1 MSDDRFLVLIIDE
14 DHELCRALSATIV
27 GAGCQVECLLA
38 TEGHYQAIRQLTP
51 DLVILDVSMPESAGL
66 ETLRRL
72 GIHRSTKK
80 IPVIA
85 TSRQAELEYEL
96 LDAFD
101 FLPKP
106 IDQRRLLEDV
116 ALLKAN
122 RQERGLGYG
131 PMNEVELALFQEYLL
146 IHSGLHFDQN
156 NIKILERGLQ
166 RRMRAIGARD
176 YGDYHRYLEKYGESR
191 QEQKKLLGLL
201 TVGETYFFRYLA
213 HFDALVHSV
222 LPELIARNRTQRSL
236 HIWSAGCST
245 GEEPYTLA
253 MTLREHF
260 PVLADWD
267 VQILATDINKVAL
280 RRARQGVYGPR
291 ALRVTDPACREKYFQ
306 RVGSAYVV
314 DPQIRNMVRFA
325 YLNLQ
330 TGAFPSADNGT
341 CNVDILFC
349 RNVMIYFQLATSRR
363 IVEKF
368 SRCLSPGGFLFLGHA
383 ETLINISDSFQRQHQ
398 AGGFYYR
405 LREEGGAGH
414 VAAVPNPSPPVV
426 PVRLPP
432 PKPSLPIPPILPA
445 PPPVRPLPGVTL
457 AVPDLQE
464 LFARAEQEFNRENFR
479 TASQDYATILA
490 HMPKHVGAMVGKG
503 FILANE
509 GRYEQAL
516 AACEQALAV
525 DDLRPDVYF
534 LRGLIC
540 ELQNDLRGALGEY
553 RKALLLDME
562 FIMPHYNLSKVF
574 WRLGR
579 HRDARRELNNTIRLL
594 EKTADETIIPHSG
607 GLSRAVFL
615 EVCRDDAGQ
624 FGQQAR
630 PA

>member
-1 MSDDRFLVLIIDE
+1 MSDDRFLVLIVEE
-14 DHELCRALSATIV
+14 DRGLCLDLSATLLD
-27 GAGCQVECLLA
+27 AGCQVQCLRTGEA
-38 TEGHYQAIRQLTP
+38 NYQAIRQLAP
-51 DLVILDVSMPESAGL
+51 DLVILDISMPESAGL
-66 ETLRRL
+66 DTLRRL
-72 GIHRSTKK
+72 EVHRSTKK

-106 IDQRRLLEDV
+106 IDRRRLLEDV

-122 RQERGLGYG
+122 RHEHGLGYS
-131 PMNEVELALFQEYLL
+131 PMNEEELALFQDYLL
-146 IHSGLHFDQN
+146 THSGLHFDQS

-166 RRMRAIGARD
+166 RRMRAIGAKD
-176 YGDYHRYLEKYGESR
+176 YVAYFHYLDRYGENR

-213 HFDALVHSV
+213 HFDALIHHV
-222 LPELIARNRTQRSL
+222 LPELIVRNRTRRSL
-236 HIWSAGCST
+236 RIWSAGCST

-253 MTLREHF
+253 MLLCEHF
-260 PVLADWD
+260 PLLADWD
-267 VQILATDINKVAL
+267 VQILGTDINKVAL
-280 RRARQGVYGPR
+280 RRAHEGSYGPR
-291 ALRVTDPACREKYFQ
+291 ALRVTDAVFREKYFQ

-314 DPQIRNMVRFA
+314 DTRIRDMVRFA

-341 CNVDILFC
+341 GEVDILFC
-349 RNVMIYFQLATSRR
+349 RNVMIYFRLGTTRR

-368 SRCLSPGGFLFLGHA
+368 SRCLSPGSFLFLGHA
-383 ETLINISDSFQRQHQ
+383 ETLINISDRFQRQHQ
-398 AGGFYYR
+398 AGGFYYQ
-405 LREEGGAGH
+405 LRDART
-414 VAAVPNPSPPVV
+414 ADKPPAL
-426 PVRLPP
+426 PCLPP
-432 PKPSLPIPPILPA
+432 PVATFRPPPRSPQPSLPVPPPACPLPA
-445 PPPVRPLPGVTL
+445 DVPST
-457 AVPDLQE
+457 PDLQE
-464 LFARAEQEFNRENFR
+464 LFVRAEQEFNRENFR
-479 TASQDYATILA
+479 TASQGYDTILR
-490 HMPKHVGAMVGKG
+490 HMPRHVGAMVGKG

-509 GRYEQAL
+509 GFYEQAL
-516 AACEQALAV
+516 DVCTQALAV
-525 DDLRPDVYF
+525 DDLRPEVYF

-540 ELQNDLRGALGEY
+540 ELQNDLEGAVSEY

-579 HRDARRELNNTIRLL
+579 PRDARRELNNTVRLL
-594 EKTADETIIPHSG
+594 EKTADEAIIPHSG

-624 FGQQAR
+624 LGKQ
-630 PA
+630 P

>member
-1 MSDDRFLVLIIDE
+1 VNHERFLVLMIDE
-14 DHELCRALSATIV
+14 DQERCRALAAPIV
-27 GAGCQVECLLA
+27 AAGCQVEYLPA
-38 TEGHYQAIRQLTP
+38 SEGHYQTIRQRAP

-72 GIHRSTKK
+72 GVHRATKK

-85 TSRQAELEYEL
+85 TSCQAELEYEL

-101 FLPKP
+101 FLAKP
-106 IDQRRLLEDV
+106 IDQRRLLEDI
-116 ALLKAN
+116 AQLKAN

-131 PMNEVELALFQEYLL
+131 PMNEEELALFQEYLL
-146 IHSGLHFDQN
+146 THSGLHFDQS

-166 RRMRAIGARD
+166 RRMHAIGAKD
-176 YGDYHRYLEKYGESR
+176 YRAYFSYLEKYGESR

-213 HFDALVHSV
+213 HFDALLHSV
-222 LPELIARNRTQRSL
+222 LPELIARNRPQRSL
-236 HIWSAGCST
+236 RLWSAGCST

-253 MTLREHF
+253 MLLREHF
-260 PVLADWD
+260 PQLADWD

-291 ALRVTDPACREKYFQ
+291 ALRVTDPAYRDKYFQ

-314 DPQIRNMVRFA
+314 DPQIREMVQFA

-330 TGAFPSADNGT
+330 TGALPSPDNGT
-341 CNVDILFC
+341 SHIDILFC
-349 RNVMIYFQLATSRR
+349 RNVMIYFRLGTTRR

-368 SRCLSPGGFLFLGHA
+368 SRCLRPGGFLFLGHA
-383 ETLINISDSFQRQHQ
+383 ETLLNISDRFQRRHQ
-398 AGGFYYR
+398 AGGFYYQ
-405 LREEGGAGH
+405 LRDAGSGDGAT
-414 VAAVPNPSPPVV
+414 AVPAPAPPIV
-426 PVRLPP
+426 PARPLPP
-432 PKPSLPIPPILPA
+432 PQPALPPA
-445 PPPVRPLPGVTL
+445 PAPRPLPAATPP
-457 AVPDLQE
+457 AAEMQE
-464 LFARAEQEFNRENFR
+464 LFLRAEQEFNRENFR
-479 TASQDYATILA
+479 TASQGYDTILR
-490 HMPKHVGAMVGKG
+490 HMPRHVGAMVGKG

-516 AACEQALAV
+516 ETCQQALAV
-525 DDLRPDVYF
+525 DDLRPEIYF
-534 LRGLIC
+534 LRGLIG
-540 ELQNDLRGALGEY
+540 ELQNDLEGALSEY
-553 RKALLLDME
+553 RKALLLDLA
-562 FIMPHYNLSKVF
+562 FIMPHYNLSKLF
-574 WRLGR
+574 WRQGR
-579 HRDARRELNNTIRLL
+579 PRDARRELNNTIRLL
-594 EKTADETIIPHSG
+594 EMAADEAIIPYSG

>member
-1 MSDDRFLVLIIDE
+1 MSDERFLVLIIDE
-14 DHELCRALSATIV
+14 DHELCRALSATV
-27 GAGCQVECLLA
+27 ADAGCQVECLLT
-38 TEGHYQAIRQLTP
+38 TEGHYQAIRQLAP
-51 DLVILDVSMPESAGL
+51 DLVILDISMPESTGL

-72 GIHRSTKK
+72 GVHRSTKK
-80 IPVIA
+80 IPVIV

-106 IDQRRLLEDV
+106 IDQRRLLEDI

-131 PMNEVELALFQEYLL
+131 PMNEEELALFQEYLL
-146 IHSGLHFDQN
+146 IHSGLHFDQS

-166 RRMRAIGARD
+166 RRMRAIGAKD

-213 HFDALVHSV
+213 HFDALVHHV
-222 LPELIARNRTQRSL
+222 LPELIVRNRTQRSL
-236 HIWSAGCST
+236 RIWSAGCST

-260 PVLADWD
+260 PVLDDWD

-306 RVGSAYVV
+306 RAGSAYVV
-314 DPQIRNMVRFA
+314 DPRIRDMVRFA

-330 TGAFPSADNGT
+330 TGAFPSVDNGT

-383 ETLINISDSFQRQHQ
+383 ETLINISDRFQRQHQ

-405 LREEGGAGH
+405 LREEGDAGH
-414 VAAVPNPSPPVV
+414 GAAVPAPSPPVA
-426 PVRLPP
+426 PVSLPP
-432 PKPSLPIPPILPA
+432 PQPALPL
-445 PPPVRPLPGVTL
+445 PPPVLSLPP
-457 AVPDLQE
+457 AAPEAADLQE

-479 TASQDYATILA
+479 TASQDYDTILA
-490 HMPKHVGAMVGKG
+490 HLPKHVGAIVGKG

-516 AACEQALAV
+516 EACEQALEV
-525 DDLRPDVYF
+525 DDLRPEVYF

-540 ELQNDLRGALGEY
+540 ELQNDLTGALSEY
-553 RKALLLDME
+553 RKALLLDMA

-579 HRDARRELNNTIRLL
+579 QRDARRELNNTIRLL
-594 EKTADETIIPHSG
+594 EQTADEAIIPHSG

-624 FGQQAR
+624 FGQQTRSA
-630 PA
+630 